1 MPTESD
7 GQPTMRLRDR
17 FLLRFV
23 AFIVPFLYED
33 IEVFRL
39 PEGSVPAG
47 SPVLLVSNHFGG
59 FADPLV
65 LIYASPTVPRI
76 VARDKIW
83 KIPFAGWIM
92 NWIGAIPV
100 HKPKEHDGPVTN
112 DTMFASCYAALV
124 ARLQLL
130 IFPEGIT
137 REDPSIA
144 PVKTGAARIALG
156 ARRAGA
162 AGLHIVPV
170 GIHYEDKAALRSRI
184 FVHAGEPI
192 DLDASI
198 DRYAPDGDSTPEN
211 RRAVRALTDDIEQ
224 LMRNVA
230 PNFADW
236 REARTL
242 TMAAEAALRVE
253 AGDPAQPIPI
263 AARDRLAG
271 ALARVDADRK
281 DEIVDATEDLRRDLD
296 GIGLSDLEVS
306 QRMGTGSFLG
316 FIVRTALVLL
326 VAIPIALI
334 GLTVNVWPLILVWA
348 LGFLPVGPAVKATLK
363 PAGAILFFGIAWG
376 IALWQSFEEAI
387 LLGVF
392 SAVMLPLSLAA
403 LLYASERVVRF
414 YHSGRR
420 WLRSRRVDA
429 LAAQVVA
436 KRERVHDEVR
446 RAVPRSQSA

>member
-1 MPTESD
+1 
-7 GQPTMRLRDR
+7 MRLRDR
-17 FLLRFV
+17 FVLRLV

-33 IEVFRL
+33 IAVFRL
-39 PEGSVPAG
+39 PEGALPED

-65 LIYASPTVPRI
+65 LIYASPAVPRI

-83 KIPFAGWIM
+83 RIPFAGWIM

-100 HKPKEHDGPVTN
+100 HKPKEHDGPVSN
-112 DTMFASCYAALV
+112 DTMFASCYEALI
-124 ARLQLL
+124 ARLPLL

-162 AGLHIVPV
+162 AGIRIVPV

-198 DRYAPDGDSTPEN
+198 ERYAPDGDATPEN
-211 RRAVRALTDDIEQ
+211 HRAVRALTDDIERV
-224 LMRNVA
+224 MRNVA

-236 REARTL
+236 HEARTL
-242 TMAAEAALRVE
+242 TMAAEATLRVE
-253 AGDPAQPIPI
+253 SANPAAPIPI
-263 AARDRLAG
+263 ADRDRLAG
-271 ALARVDADRK
+271 QLAGADGAAK
-281 DEIVDATEDLRRDLD
+281 DEIANATDDLRRDLD
-296 GIGLSDLEVS
+296 GVGLSDHEVS
-306 QRMGTGSFLG
+306 ERMRTGTFLW
-316 FIVRTALVLL
+316 FVLRTALVLL

-334 GLTVNVWPLILVWA
+334 GLTVNVWPLIVVWL

-363 PAGAILFFGIAWG
+363 PAGAILLFAIAWG
-376 IALWQSFEEAI
+376 IALWQSFEESL
-387 LLGVF
+387 LLGLF

-403 LLYASERVVRF
+403 LLYSSERVVRF
-414 YHSGRR
+414 YHSGRQ
-420 WLRSRRVDA
+420 WLKSRRVDA
-429 LAAQVVA
+429 LADQIVE
-436 KRERVHDEVR
+436 KRRRVHDAVR
-446 RAVPRSQSA
+446 RGVPG